1 MDNSLSYREHLRR
14 NITLAYPVM
23 LSQLGHV
30 LVAVVDS
37 AMVGQLGPVPLAAAS
52 LANSLVFILMSF
64 AIGVSMGITPLV
76 ASADGQ
82 GRRREIT
89 DVLRHG
95 LVLNVL
101 IGLVI
106 FGLVYP
112 NLRLLHYLGQDQAV
126 VELAIPYMGIIVLS
140 MVPLM
145 VFQSFRQ
152 FMEGLSQTRQAMV
165 ITLGANALNILLNYL
180 LIFGKGG
187 FPALGLNGA
196 GWATLIS
203 RVVMALAIYLLVR
216 YAPRFAGYIKHL
228 HFKRFYKDRFRRV
241 LSLGIP
247 SGMQFLFEVSAFSLA
262 AVMVGWLGAEALAA
276 HQIAISLA
284 SITFMIAS
292 GISAASTIRIG
303 NQLGRGDIPTL
314 RVAGFSNFIM
324 VAALMALS
332 GLGFVLLRAW
342 LPTLFIDDMQVIQA
356 ATGLLIIAAF
366 FQVFDGVQVVSL
378 GILRGLQDVRIPT
391 LATFVAY
398 WVIGLPSGYL
408 MAFVFDFGI
417 NGVWYGLSLGLGIVA
432 ISMFWRFDHLT
443 KKLLGRPVKEVEAG

>member
-1 MDNSLSYREHLRR
+1 
-14 NITLAYPVM
+14 
-23 LSQLGHV
+23 
-30 LVAVVDS
+30 
-37 AMVGQLGPVPLAAAS
+37 
-52 LANSLVFILMSF
+52 
-64 AIGVSMGITPLV
+64 
-76 ASADGQ
+76 
-82 GRRREIT
+82 
-89 DVLRHG
+89 
-95 LVLNVL
+95 
-101 IGLVI
+101 
-106 FGLVYP
+106 
-112 NLRLLHYLGQDQAV
+112 
-126 VELAIPYMGIIVLS
+126 
-140 MVPLM
+140 
-145 VFQSFRQ
+145 
-152 FMEGLSQTRQAMV
+152 MV

-203 RVVMALAIYLLVR
+203 RVVMALAIYLFVR
-216 YAPRFAGYIKHL
+216 YAPRFASYIRHL
-228 HFKRFYKDRFRRV
+228 HFKRFYKAQFKRV

-284 SITFMIAS
+284 SITFMVAS

-303 NQLGRGDIPTL
+303 NQLGKGDIPTL